1 MFGGLHGLGTPETSG
16 GDWKG
21 EWFLGI
27 SAVEIMVRDLL
38 DVRINCPRAFHPK
51 SKGKM
56 NRGVKIKPS
65 HG

>member
-56 NRGVKIKPS
+56 N
-65 HG
+65 